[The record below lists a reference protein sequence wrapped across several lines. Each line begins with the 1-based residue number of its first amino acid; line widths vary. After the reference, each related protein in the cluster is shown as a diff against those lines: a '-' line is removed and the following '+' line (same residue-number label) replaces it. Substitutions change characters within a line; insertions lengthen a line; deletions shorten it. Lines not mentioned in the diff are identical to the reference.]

1 MLLQAMLARRGIIFP
16 SNIDNYL
23 ERQSGTDYSIMEA
36 SCLRTEDYTQME
48 NYIVERAIIFNN
60 GELVLNDE
68 PLTFEYE
75 DRQSTV
81 EQLQSR

>member
-1 MLLQAMLARRGIIFP
+1 MDYNLIKHTKTNGF
-16 SNIDNYL
+16 
-23 ERQSGTDYSIMEA
+23 RQLW
-36 SCLRTEDYTQME
+36 CLKDKFEV
-48 NYIVERAIIFNN
+48 IN

>member
-1 MLLQAMLARRGIIFP
+1 
-16 SNIDNYL
+16 
-23 ERQSGTDYSIMEA
+23 
-36 SCLRTEDYTQME
+36 ME

>member
-1 MLLQAMLARRGIIFP
+1 MEKTNNANFIKVL
-16 SNIDNYL
+16 
-23 ERQSGTDYSIMEA
+23 YS
-36 SCLRTEDYTQME
+36 SCFILF
-48 NYIVERAIIFNN
+48 IIIFNN

>member
-1 MLLQAMLARRGIIFP
+1 MKDIVIIKNSNTLLNNDVYFP
-16 SNIDNYL
+16 DINEI
-23 ERQSGTDYSIMEA
+23 E
-36 SCLRTEDYTQME
+36 
-48 NYIVERAIIFNN
+48 N